1 MPRLRNNI
9 LANYAGQLWIA
20 VMGVAFVPIYIRML
34 GAENFGLVGFMLS
47 LQAISLLLD
56 FGVGVFLGREL
67 ARRAH
72 DPIQRGSIRQLIRT
86 FEWLV
91 WPTAA
96 AIAIAITLG
105 SNVIAGHW
113 LQSQQISHAGMVSAI
128 TTMGL
133 AIALLWPTSFYA
145 SALAGLEQQP
155 RLNAI
160 AGIFATL
167 RYAGVLPVL
176 YFTEAGLQGFL
187 WWYVIV
193 ATAQTVCTALVL
205 WRLLPAAAAPP
216 RFHLAELIDARHFAL
231 SIFAITATSLV
242 LTQIDKLALS
252 ALRPLSELGYYTVA
266 VTVSGG
272 LGRMVQPMFNAIYPR
287 MSRLV
292 ATGDHINL
300 VALYHLA
307 SQCLAVVAAAI
318 ACILVFYAQ
327 DVLWLW
333 TGDANLAA
341 LVAAPM
347 AILVAGTALNGLMNV
362 PYALQ
367 LAHGSTRLPLYCNL
381 TALVLGIPF
390 CILAVQHFGMVGAAC
405 LWLAINLSYVL
416 IVMPIIH
423 RRLLKGE
430 LDHWYRRDVLPPVLA
445 ALTMTLLAK
454 WVHPSIDRD
463 LPGLAWLTGISLAVL
478 AATALM
484 STSVRNLLW
493 EFVRRNM
500 GRSTTT

>member
-20 VMGVAFVPIYIRML
+20 LMGVAFVPLYIRTL

-72 DPIQRGSIRQLIRT
+72 DPIQRMRIRQLIRT

-91 WPTAA
+91 WPTAI

-105 SNVIAGHW
+105 SSLIAGHW
-113 LQSQQISHAGMVSAI
+113 LQSQHISHASMVSAI
-128 TTMGL
+128 TVMGL
-133 AIALLWPTSFYA
+133 AIALLWPSSFYT
-145 SALAGLEQQP
+145 SALTGLEQQP

-160 AGIFATL
+160 AAIFATL
-167 RYAGVLPVL
+167 RYAGVLPIL
-176 YFTEAGLQGFL
+176 YFTATGLQGFL
-187 WWYVIV
+187 WWYVVV
-193 ATAQTVCTALVL
+193 AAAQTACTALVV
-205 WRLLPAAAAPP
+205 WQVLPPAPEPP
-216 RFHLAELIDARHFAL
+216 RFRGTELIGARHFAL
-231 SIFAITATSLV
+231 GIFAITASSLA
-242 LTQIDKLALS
+242 LTQVDRLTLS

-292 ATGDHINL
+292 STNDRTTL
-300 VALYHLA
+300 VDLYHLA

-318 ACILVFYAQ
+318 ACVLGFYAK

-341 LVAAPM
+341 KVAAPM

-367 LAHGSTRLPLYCNL
+367 LAHGWIRLPIASNVI
-381 TALVLGIPF
+381 ALVLGIPF
-390 CILAVQHFGMVGAAC
+390 CIVAVQQQGIVGAAW
-405 LWLAINLSYVL
+405 LWLAINLGYVL
-416 IVMPIIH
+416 LVMPLIH
-423 RRLLKGE
+423 RRLMHGE
-430 LDHWYRRDVLPPVLA
+430 MSQWYLQDVLPPVLA
-445 ALTMTLLAK
+445 ALAATLLAK
-454 WVHPSIDRD
+454 WAHPALSRD
-463 LPGLAWLTGISLAVL
+463 MAGLAWLSGIGLTVLITAALAS
-478 AATALM
+478 AGT
-484 STSVRNLLW
+484 RNLLW
-493 EFVRRNM
+493 KLVQRVHAR
-500 GRSTTT
+500 T